1 MRGTTIWRGCLLAI
15 GAALAPGLAFGQDQ
29 GGPVSFQGY
38 APMGDEKS
46 QLPIP
51 VGNTQPDLGGL
62 FLVGQYVML
71 RQTNPIQG
79 QPIATR
85 GFIDE
90 DGSIT
95 GVPGIHVGSGVIA
108 LDANQVS
115 GPNGFQPGFRAGLGW
130 RFGDGSAV
138 SFDWMYITN
147 ATKIAAATLAPQGL
161 NVGNNFSESF
171 ISAPVYNFPN
181 NFAGPPDKLG
191 VGDFE
196 AAFGIW
202 NAASIM
208 TLSFQQRFNQ
218 AQITYRFPVYE
229 TECYRLSGLV
239 GPRMVWLWEAFRWVT
254 TDLPASGTPDF
265 DTDVATYNNIVS
277 NVMYGVHAGTSQEW
291 YIGHGF
297 AVQLD
302 LQAALFADS
311 AALRADYQL
320 GNHFGVENKRSR
332 REFAVVPEFQAMLG
346 MQWYPHEG
354 IQLMVGYNLM
364 YFLNTIASPQP
375 VDFDYGSLTPPYLRT
390 NRLFDGIQAGITLS
404 F

>member
-1 MRGTTIWRGCLLAI
+1 MRGKTFWRGCLLVI

-29 GGPVSFQGY
+29 GGPVSYQGY
-38 APMGDEKS
+38 SPPDF

-51 VGNTQPDLGGL
+51 VGNTQPEQGGL
-62 FLVGQYVML
+62 YLFGQYMML

-95 GVPGIHVGSGVIA
+95 GIPGIHVGTGSIA

-115 GPNGFQPGFRAGLGW
+115 GPNSFQPGFRAGLGW
-130 RFGDGSAV
+130 RFGDGSSLSAD
-138 SFDWMYITN
+138 FIYITSY
-147 ATKIAAATLAPQGL
+147 TKIAAATLAPPGL
-161 NVGNNFSESF
+161 NVFNNFAESF

-208 TLSFQQRFNQ
+208 TLSFDQRFQQ
-218 AQITYRFPVYE
+218 AQMTYRWPVYE
-229 TECYRLSGLV
+229 TECFRMSGLV
-239 GPRMVWLWEAFRWVT
+239 GPRIAWFWERFRWVT
-254 TDLPASGTPDF
+254 TDLPQSGTPNF
-265 DTDVATYNNIVS
+265 DTDVAVYNNIVS
-277 NVMYGVHAGTSQEW
+277 NVMYGVHAGTSNEW

-311 AALRADYQL
+311 VRTYVDYEL
-320 GNHFGVENKRSR
+320 GNHFGTQNKRSV
-332 REFAVVPEFQAMLG
+332 REFVVVPELQGMLG
-346 MQWYPHEG
+346 LQWYPHEG

-364 YFLNTIASPQP
+364 YFLNTVASPQP
-375 VDFDYGSLTPPYLRT
+375 VDFNYGSLTPQFERV
-390 NRLFDGIQAGITLS
+390 NRLLDGIQAGIS
-404 F
+404 FSF